1 MTMKKTFFLVLA
13 VAAASV
19 SGRDLPFHKGVNL
32 ADWFQRSS
40 AREIHINRFTQD
52 DFLAIRD
59 LGCDHVRL
67 PVDLLNMAGP
77 APGYELDPL
86 FLQFLGIAVD
96 RAETAGLCLI
106 IDNHTFDPAVD
117 TDPAIEPVLL
127 ASWTQVARHFR
138 NRSGLVFYEVQNE
151 PHGISDAVW
160 NAIQGRAITAIRAED
175 TFHTIVVGPGGWNG
189 YNNLALMPA
198 YADTNLI
205 YTFHFY
211 DPFLFTHQGASWTDP
226 SGTDIAGIPY
236 PYDAARMPG
245 LPASLR
251 GTWWQDTYNAY
262 PSQGNASY
270 IRSLIDVAVRFK
282 NQRNVPLWCGELG
295 AYQIHSTSAD
305 RAAWLADVRSCLEE
319 NGIAW
324 SLWDYA
330 GSFGLFEPGTAGNVQ
345 TDVDT
350 AAAAALGLTPPV
362 QREPVSE
369 PLSTGF
375 TLYDDFIAAG
385 LQNAGWHNEGTA
397 DWYCETAPHAGSYC
411 LLISDFEQ
419 YGNVS
424 LRFST
429 PTDMSLLVERGFELV
444 FWVRCVGP
452 EARIDI
458 RFEDTKTQ
466 DPADHPWRIRTALG
480 PSVTDWDGEW
490 HRVAVPLSD
499 FTEHGSWDNNQWYN
513 PEGLFDWTAVDRLV
527 FVAENGALEGVE
539 LYLDDIRISDPDAD
553 AVGGV
558 PDMPE
563 RFGLLPNYPN
573 PFNPATLLSFE
584 VDKPGLA
591 AVAIFDLKGMELFR
605 MVRMVAAP
613 GVQKAEWNGCG
624 RDGRPLPSGIYI
636 CRLECGNRY
645 AVRPMVLIR

>member
-1 MTMKKTFFLVLA
+1 MKRILFYTLLL
-13 VAAASV
+13 AAASV

-40 AREIHINRFTQD
+40 AREIHVNRFTQE
-52 DFLAIRD
+52 DFHAIRS

-86 FLQFLGIAVD
+86 FLQFLGLAQD
-96 RAETAGLCLI
+96 RAEAAGLCLI

-117 TDPAIEPVLL
+117 TDPAIETVLL

-160 NAIQGRAITAIRAED
+160 NAIQGRVITAIRLED
-175 TFHTIVVGPGGWNG
+175 TFHTIVVGPGGWNS
-189 YNNLALMPA
+189 YNNLSLMPA
-198 YADTNLI
+198 YPDTNLI

-226 SGTDIAGIPY
+226 SGADLAGIPY
-236 PYDAARMPG
+236 PYDASRMPG
-245 LPASLR
+245 LPSSLA
-251 GTWWQDTYNAY
+251 GTWWQGTYNAY
-262 PSQGNASY
+262 PAQGNAAY
-270 IRSLIDVAVRFK
+270 IRSLIDIAVRFK

-305 RAAWLADVRSCLEE
+305 RAAWLTDVRTCLEE

-330 GSFGLFEPGTAGNVQ
+330 GSFGLFEPGTAGNVE

-369 PLSTGF
+369 PISQGF
-375 TLYDDFIAAG
+375 TLYDDYIAAG
-385 LQNAGWHNEGTA
+385 LLNAGWHNEGAA
-397 DWYCETAPHAGSYC
+397 DWYCEADPRRGSYC
-411 LLISDFEQ
+411 LSISDFEQ

-424 LRFST
+424 LRFT
-429 PTDMSLLVERGFELV
+429 APADLSLLVEQGFELDL
-444 FWVRCVGP
+444 WARCDAP
-452 EARIDI
+452 ETRIDI

-466 DPADHPWRIRTALG
+466 DPEDHPWRIRTTLG
-480 PSVTDWDGEW
+480 PPSRNWDGEW
-490 HRVAVPLSD
+490 QRIRVPLED

-513 PEGLFDWTAVDRLV
+513 PEGLFDWTAVDRMSV
-527 FVAENGALEGVE
+527 VAEYGPLEGVE
-539 LYLDDIRISDPDAD
+539 LFLDDIRVSDPDAD
-553 AVGGV
+553 DVDVAPVS
-558 PDMPE
+558 PD

-573 PFNPATLLSFE
+573 PFNPATLLSFNVE
-584 VDKPGLA
+584 KPGRATLF
-591 AVAIFDLKGMELFR
+591 IFDLRGTQLFR
-605 MVRMVAAP
+605 LERTIAAP
-613 GVQKAEWNGCG
+613 GVQKAEWNGCD
-624 RDGRPLPSGIYI
+624 RNGRPLPSGIYI
-636 CRLECGNRY
+636 CRLEAGNRT
-645 AVRPMVLIR
+645 AVRPMVLMR